1 MDDILA
7 KSRNVPQ
14 TQQNIV
20 HNNPLKNNQ
29 YHPSSTGHL
38 TKSQTKL
45 ETSQDYF

>member
-20 HNNPLKNNQ
+20 HNNPLKKN
-29 YHPSSTGHL
+29 STIVVVL
-38 TKSQTKL
+38 AI
-45 ETSQDYF
+45 